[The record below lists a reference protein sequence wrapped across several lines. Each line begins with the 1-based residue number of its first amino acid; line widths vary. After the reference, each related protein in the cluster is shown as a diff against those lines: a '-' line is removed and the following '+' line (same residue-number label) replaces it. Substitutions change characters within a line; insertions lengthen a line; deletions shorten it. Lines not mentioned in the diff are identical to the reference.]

1 MGMATTPQ
9 AAAGKRAYYGRRLI
23 TGIVRFIHKL
33 AAKNITIT
41 KFYATSVTKPG
52 IAILRNTGF
61 QEIGK
66 LGERIAFELDTMKSA
81 APLAKQYRTILHK
94 AQNKDSRLD
103 TEKTDEKAP
112 V

>member
-1 MGMATTPQ
+1 VCFSTRWSLVLNT
-9 AAAGKRAYYGRRLI
+9 LF
-23 TGIVRFIHKL
+23 TGIVRFIHEL
-33 AAKNITIT
+33 AAKEIIIT
-41 KFYATSVTKPG
+41 KFYATSVTKAG

-66 LGERIAFELDTMKSA
+66 LGERIAFELDTMKSTA
-81 APLAKQYRTILHK
+81 SLAKQYKAILHK

-103 TEKTDEKAP
+103 TKKTNEKAP

>member
-1 MGMATTPQ
+1 MCFSTRWSLVLNT
-9 AAAGKRAYYGRRLI
+9 LF
-23 TGIVRFIHKL
+23 TGIVRFIHEL
-33 AAKNITIT
+33 AAKEIIIT
-41 KFYATSVTKPG
+41 KFYSTSVTNAG

-66 LGERIAFELDTMKSA
+66 LGERIAFELDTMNSN
-81 APLAKQYRTILHK
+81 APLAKQYKAILHK

>member
-1 MGMATTPQ
+1 M
-9 AAAGKRAYYGRRLI
+9 
-23 TGIVRFIHKL
+23 
-33 AAKNITIT
+33 IT

-66 LGERIAFELDTMKSA
+66 LGERIAFELDIMKSD
-81 APLAKQYRTILHK
+81 APLAKQYRAILHK
-94 AQNKDSRLD
+94 AQNKGSRLD

-112 V
+112 CLSSTIENTFVG